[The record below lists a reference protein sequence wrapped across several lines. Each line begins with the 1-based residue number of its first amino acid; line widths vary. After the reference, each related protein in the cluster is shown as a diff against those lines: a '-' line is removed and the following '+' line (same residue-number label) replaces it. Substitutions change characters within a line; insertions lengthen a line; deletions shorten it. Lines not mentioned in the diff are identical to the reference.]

1 MLEKPC
7 WLLVWTSNWQGS
19 ETRKK
24 RHQWHKWQ
32 SQSKWKYMWPKCFI
46 HSFLVMRWCYF
57 SMGEHTQWREPSLFI
72 VVLFL
77 QCSSLTPCL
86 EDHTISIHFA
96 ICDFT
101 EGVMLLFAAPSRKAV
116 PALPIFP
123 HLCILLRPCVIHV
136 YSDQSSAQQ
145 TGSGGSGCQP
155 EDRSSCYFGKK
166 CFILLYLLM
175 GSDRWYSS
183 MDNLRVFVGT
193 LRFLTVLH
201 LNGKRSSSTT
211 ILGQMKHGIELA
223 SIDLG

>member
-1 MLEKPC
+1 MC
-7 WLLVWTSNWQGS
+7 
-19 ETRKK
+19 
-24 RHQWHKWQ
+24 
-32 SQSKWKYMWPKCFI
+32 PKCYPQGFG
-46 HSFLVMRWCYF
+46 HEM
-57 SMGEHTQWREPSLFI
+57 
-72 VVLFL
+72 VLFQHGGTQSMTRTFAFYSGSFPSMFKSNPL
-77 QCSSLTPCL
+77 LGGSY
-86 EDHTISIHFA
+86 HFA

-175 GSDRWYSS
+175 GSDR
-183 MDNLRVFVGT
+183 
-193 LRFLTVLH
+193 
-201 LNGKRSSSTT
+201 
-211 ILGQMKHGIELA
+211 
-223 SIDLG
+223 